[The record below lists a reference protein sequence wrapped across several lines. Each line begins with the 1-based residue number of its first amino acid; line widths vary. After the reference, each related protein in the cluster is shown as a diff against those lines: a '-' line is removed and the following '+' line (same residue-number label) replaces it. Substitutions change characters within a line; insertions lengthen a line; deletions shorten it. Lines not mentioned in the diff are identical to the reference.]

1 MPKVTRVCG
10 AVFMDKEYLK
20 RKILESQRESNSGLA
35 YRMSRAGILRL
46 IPTLTMHSFTK
57 LLAPALLGLALAAP
71 AAAQDVVPEVDP
83 LQVKLEAKLAKSFVA
98 HGNWVLDYDEAKK
111 IAKEEGKLLF
121 VYFTRSYSP

>member
-1 MPKVTRVCG
+1 
-10 AVFMDKEYLK
+10 
-20 RKILESQRESNSGLA
+20 
-35 YRMSRAGILRL
+35 
-46 IPTLTMHSFTK
+46 MHSFTK

>member
-1 MPKVTRVCG
+1 
-10 AVFMDKEYLK
+10 
-20 RKILESQRESNSGLA
+20 
-35 YRMSRAGILRL
+35 
-46 IPTLTMHSFTK
+46 MHSFTK

-71 AAAQDVVPEVDP
+71 AAAQEVDP